1 MMKSWAE
8 DQAEFMKAGDQT
20 LGEVDL
26 GQAERYLKHILEE
39 TLETSGAFIENDKLK
54 MVDGAIDLIV
64 VAIGFLHSLNVNVE
78 AAWDAVHK
86 ANMRKVV
93 DGKLYKR
100 PDGQIG
106 KPPGWYGPEDDLRK
120 LL

>member
-1 MMKSWAE
+1 MGDWSKN
-8 DQAEFMKAGDQT
+8 QADFMQAGGQA

-26 GQAERYLKHILEE
+26 NQAQRYLQHMQEE
-39 TLETSGAFIENDKLK
+39 VLETNIAFGEMDFLK
-54 MVDGAIDLIV
+54 MVDGAIDTIV
-64 VAIGFLHSLNVNVE
+64 VAIGFLHSINVNPNL
-78 AAWDAVHK
+78 AWDAVHR

-93 DGKLYKR
+93 NGKVYRR

-106 KPPGWYGPEDDLRK
+106 KPPGWYGPDDDLRK